1 MTERPPE
8 VVRFLDQDEVDRQYA
23 GQLRGGESLGNTVS
37 KPRWLHALE
46 GESDIVVLA
55 AALLR
60 AVNDRHALIDGNK
73 RASMRLTDEFLAL
86 NGYRLEGLADVLI
99 EIGWTAGAHGYES
112 DGILAEVLRPL
123 VAEGAPNA
131 PFDERFPDVIDALA
145 R

>member
-1 MTERPPE
+1 MS
-8 VVRFLDQDEVDRQYA
+8 VRFLDQDEVDRRYA
-23 GQLRGGESLGNTVS
+23 AELRGGESLGNTVS
-37 KPRWLHALE
+37 KPRWMQLME
-46 GESDIVVLA
+46 GESDLVVLA

-86 NGYRLEGLADVLI
+86 NGRRLDGPPAVLT

-112 DGILAEVLRPL
+112 DAALAKVLRPL
-123 VAEGAPNA
+123 VVEGAPEA
-131 PFDERFPDVIDALA
+131 PFDERFPEVISELA

>member
-1 MTERPPE
+1 MT
-8 VVRFLDQDEVDRQYA
+8 VRFLDQDEVDRRYA
-23 GQLRGGESLGNTVS
+23 AELRGGESLGNTVA
-37 KPRWLHALE
+37 KPRWVQLME
-46 GESDIVVLA
+46 GESDLVVLA

-86 NGYRLEGLADVLI
+86 NGYRLDGPAAALT

-112 DGILAEVLRPL
+112 DGALAEALRPL
-123 VAEGAPNA
+123 VVEGAPHA
-131 PFDERFPDVIDALA
+131 PFDERFPEVVEELA